1 MAASCESETERM
13 ARLARFALG
22 HGLPA
27 LLGLLAM
34 AGLTCGKALGAELS
48 DFFGTYVGNAHET
61 GDSEPMARDMD
72 IEIRPFH
79 DEGFQIHWIT
89 VTKVDGRRDVPG
101 VERTVQSVFFEPAED
116 RNLFA
121 EVEADNPFRE
131 REAKIPM
138 SGHAVRWASLRDNR
152 LDVYSF
158 VVLEDGRY
166 EFQIYNRVLTDVGLD
181 IMFRRFDD
189 GELVRQIKGSTV
201 RVEEKP

>member
-1 MAASCESETERM
+1 MAASCEPETERM
-13 ARLARFALG
+13 AHLARFALAR
-22 HGLPA
+22 GLPA
-27 LLGLLAM
+27 LLGLVAM
-34 AGLTCGKALGAELS
+34 AGLSCGKALTAELS

-72 IEIRPFH
+72 IVIEPFH

-101 VERTVQSVFFEPAED
+101 VERTVQSVLFEPAD
-116 RNLFA
+116 GRDLFV

-131 REAKIPM
+131 HEAKVPM
-138 SGHAVRWASLRDNR
+138 RGHPVRWASVGDNT

-181 IMFRRFDD
+181 IMFRRFED
-189 GELVRQIKGSTV
+189 GELVRQIKGHTV
-201 RVEEKP
+201 RVESQ

>member
-1 MAASCESETERM
+1 M

-27 LLGLLAM
+27 LLGVLAM
-34 AGLTCGKALGAELS
+34 AGLTYGKALSAELS

-101 VERTVQSVFFEPAED
+101 VERTVQSVFFEPAD
-116 RNLFA
+116 GRDLFV

-131 REAKIPM
+131 HEAKVPM
-138 SGHAVRWASLRDNR
+138 RGHPVRWASVSDTT

-181 IMFRRFDD
+181 IMFRRFED
-189 GELVRQIKGSTV
+189 GELVRQIKGHTV
-201 RVEEKP
+201 RVEPQ

>member
-1 MAASCESETERM
+1 MAH
-13 ARLARFALG
+13 LARFALA

-34 AGLTCGKALGAELS
+34 GGLTGGKALSAELS

-72 IEIRPFH
+72 IEIQPFH

-101 VERTVQSVFFEPAED
+101 VERTVQSVFFEPANGRD
-116 RNLFA
+116 LFV

-131 REAKIPM
+131 HEAKVPM
-138 SGHAVRWASLRDNR
+138 RGHPVRWASVGDDR

-181 IMFRRFDD
+181 IMFRRFED
-189 GELVRQIKGSTV
+189 GELVRQIKGHTV
-201 RVEEKP
+201 RVEPQ

>member
-1 MAASCESETERM
+1 M
-13 ARLARFALG
+13 ARLARFALAR
-22 HGLPA
+22 GLPA
-27 LLGLLAM
+27 LLGVLAM
-34 AGLTCGKALGAELS
+34 AGLTCGKALSAELS

-101 VERTVQSVFFEPAED
+101 VERTVQSVFFEPAD
-116 RNLFA
+116 GRDLFV

-131 REAKIPM
+131 HEAKVPM
-138 SGHAVRWASLRDNR
+138 RGHPVRWASVSDTT

-181 IMFRRFDD
+181 IMFRRFED
-189 GELVRQIKGSTV
+189 GELVRQIKGHTV
-201 RVEEKP
+201 RMEPQ

>member
-1 MAASCESETERM
+1 MAASCEPEAERM

-22 HGLPA
+22 YGLPA
-27 LLGLLAM
+27 VLGLLAM
-34 AGLTCGKALGAELS
+34 AGLTSGKALAAELS
-48 DFFGTYVGNAHET
+48 DFFGTYVGNAQEL
-61 GDSEPMARDMD
+61 GDASALSRDMD
-72 IEIRPFH
+72 IVIKPFH

-101 VERTVQSVFFEPAED
+101 VERTVQSAFFEPAQG
-116 RNLFA
+116 RNLFV

-131 REAKIPM
+131 REAKVPM
-138 SGHAVRWASLRDNR
+138 SGHAVRWASLGDGT

-166 EFQIYNRVLTDVGLD
+166 EFQIYNRVLTKIGLD
-181 IMFRRFDD
+181 IVFRRFDD

-201 RVEEKP
+201 RVEPQ

>member
-1 MAASCESETERM
+1 MAH
-13 ARLARFALG
+13 LARFALA

-27 LLGLLAM
+27 LLGVLAM
-34 AGLTCGKALGAELS
+34 AGLTCGKALSAELS

-101 VERTVQSVFFEPAED
+101 VERTVQSVFFEPAEGRD
-116 RNLFA
+116 LFV

-131 REAKIPM
+131 HEAKVPM
-138 SGHAVRWASLRDNR
+138 RGHPVRWASVGDDR

-181 IMFRRFDD
+181 IMFRRFED
-189 GELVRQIKGSTV
+189 GELVRQIKGHTV
-201 RVEEKP
+201 RVEPQ